1 MTSSASSLT
10 PGARTLLVVC
20 DFDDSAAECNA
31 AQLLLDEFA
40 GPEAESVQKS
50 YRDGDITFRE
60 YQEEMFNTVK
70 APVEHLRAYAG
81 DNVNLRPG
89 FKEAVKAARDRGG
102 EFMIASAGI
111 DFYIQPVLEANG
123 LGDVPILS
131 VAGAPGEPNGAMMTF
146 RYDYPSDRELCRD
159 WAVCKCEPIE
169 KAQASGEKVIFIGDG
184 LRSDSCAAE
193 KADTV
198 FARSRLLQHCKDND
212 IEAIEFEDFHLIAR
226 YIFELELG
234 LQNPEVQATSR
245 AQMKAAE

>member
-1 MTSSASSLT
+1 MTISSGSLDHA
-10 PGARTLLVVC
+10 ARTLLVVC

-31 AQLLLDEFA
+31 AQLLLAEFA
-40 GPEAESVQKS
+40 GPEANAVQQS
-50 YRDGDITFRE
+50 YRDGDITFRD
-60 YQEEMFNTVK
+60 YQEEMFNTVV
-70 APVEHLRAYAG
+70 APVEHLRAYAA
-81 DNVNLRPG
+81 DNFKLRPG
-89 FKEAVKAARDRGG
+89 FREAVEATRDRGG

-111 DFYIQPVLEANG
+111 DFYIEPVLAANG

-131 VAGAPGEPNGAMMTF
+131 VAGAPTSPDGAMMTF
-146 RYDYPSDRELCRD
+146 RYDYPSDREFCRD

-169 KAQASGEKVIFIGDG
+169 KAQASGQKVIFIGDG

-212 IEAIEFEDFHLIAR
+212 IEAIEFEDFHSIAR
-226 YIFELELG
+226 YISELELG
-234 LQNPEVQATSR
+234 LQNPEAQASNT